1 MDYIRQS
8 IRVIYALFEE
18 LENIGSHLYI
28 KGYINQIKEECN
40 IIFDIIREQ
49 DQQIKSQFLEIQALK
64 AELEMNAIIFE
75 TINND
80 VLQMRKS
87 ISNISQSTPKKY
99 VEELI

>member
-28 KGYINQIKEECN
+28 KGYINRIKEECN
-40 IIFDIIREQ
+40 IIFDIIRNQ
-49 DQQIKSQFLEIQALK
+49 DQQIKSQLLEIQELK
-64 AELEMNAIIFE
+64 AELEMNATIFE

-80 VLQMRKS
+80 ILHMRSS
-87 ISNISQSTPKKY
+87 ISHVSQPTPKKY

>member
-1 MDYIRQS
+1 MDFIRQS

-28 KGYINQIKEECN
+28 KGYINRIKEECN
-40 IIFDIIREQ
+40 IIFDIIRDQ
-49 DQQIKSQFLEIQALK
+49 DRQIKIQLLEIQALK
-64 AELEMNAIIFE
+64 AELEMNATIFE

-80 VLQMRKS
+80 VLHMRKS
-87 ISNISQSTPKKY
+87 ISYVSQPLSQKY